1 MHGYQE
7 EIEMEEEN
15 RRGIKKQNN
24 ELKKKGKSR
33 IGMNQDK
40 LKQEKLQDF
49 LENKNLKEQT

>member
-24 ELKKKGKSR
+24 DFKKKGKSR

-40 LKQEKLQDF
+40 LKQDKL
-49 LENKNLKEQT
+49 

>member
-1 MHGYQE
+1 
-7 EIEMEEEN
+7 MEEEN

-33 IGMNQDK
+33 IGMNQEK

-49 LENKNLKEQT
+49 LENKTLKEQT